1 MSQWEH
7 ERRQISGRGGPRH
20 PTRLSVLS
28 PALSEPGRCPPGLH
42 NLLPAPPPTLGPPP
56 QGTSGCVGL
65 GAPGRGGRTPA
76 CACLSPGLGFL
87 IYKMGIDAVPS
98 SKHFRQMIN
107 SLAHRPGFR
116 KRSVLRV
123 LFLAGW
129 FRELTRALAA
139 WRQRPGPGLLT
150 SVAVPGKGDPR
161 PQGILATRAPS
172 CFLDPAVR
180 GQAARSGP
188 GWGGILAHPRPPGTG

>member
-1 MSQWEH
+1 MGARASPNL
-7 ERRQISGRGGPRH
+7 RTGRPPPPRDVVRVE
-20 PTRLSVLS
+20 PRPVRAGALPSR
-28 PALSEPGRCPPGLH
+28 PAQPP
-42 NLLPAPPPTLGPPP
+42 PCTAPPTLGRPP

-139 WRQRPGPGLLT
+139 WRRRPGPGLLT